1 MSRFGVVYAAIVLV
15 AMSVAV
21 LFAWSPA
28 SALPLV
34 DHHEGCKSERDM
46 KSYLQNKHGERK
58 VWTSQ
63 HSTGARVEIWEAY
76 QGTTWTLL
84 TVIAG
89 ESCIRAQGK
98 AAVWATPRWP

>member
-1 MSRFGVVYAAIVLV
+1 MKSAISAFLLSL
-15 AMSVAV
+15 A
-21 LFAWSPA
+21 LFWSAPML
-28 SALPLV
+28 ALPLEE
-34 DHHEGCKSERDM
+34 HHEGCKSERSM
-46 KSYLQNKHGERK
+46 KSYLQNLHGERK
-58 VWTSQ
+58 VWVSQ

-89 ESCIRAQGK
+89 RSCIRLQGK